1 LVKAYKNTIRN
12 SITEILV
19 CKLSLTSCFSQVYS
33 NNSRIEGNTSTGF
46 GYYEDIFTG
55 ECCVPTAIRN
65 SSFDFNNETDKLF
78 VIMYELSISNDGA
91 NYGDANPVYIYDTI
105 CIEHVEIHDAV
116 TFRLKVIIKYLLF
129 MS

>member
-1 LVKAYKNTIRN
+1 M
-12 SITEILV
+12 
-19 CKLSLTSCFSQVYS
+19 
-33 NNSRIEGNTSTGF
+33 EGNTSVGL

-55 ECCVPTAIRN
+55 ECCVQTATMN
-65 SSFDFNNETDKLF
+65 SSFDLNHDTDKLS
-78 VIMYELSISNDGA
+78 VIMYELSISNDGE

-105 CIEHVEIHDAV
+105 CLEHVEINDAV